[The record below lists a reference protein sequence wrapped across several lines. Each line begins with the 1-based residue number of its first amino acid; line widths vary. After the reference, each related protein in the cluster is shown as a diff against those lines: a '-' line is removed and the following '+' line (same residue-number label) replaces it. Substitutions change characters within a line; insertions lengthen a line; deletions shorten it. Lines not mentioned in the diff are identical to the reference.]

1 MWGLR
6 QAAPEDMETARV
18 RMLAHGHDHKDAQE
32 TVDEKEEWT
41 GPTWTEEEMNA
52 YIERNGA
59 CALLMDGYIVDVTKY
74 AKTHVR
80 FRVLPKCPSRTC
92 ALTGELLVA
101 WRRGPV
107 ASLCYSSKGE

>member
-1 MWGLR
+1 
-6 QAAPEDMETARV
+6 METARV

-80 FRVLPKCPSRTC
+80 LRFLPKCPSRACT
-92 ALTGELLVA
+92 LTGDLLVA
-101 WRRGPV
+101 WRREPV
-107 ASLCYSSKGE
+107 ASLCYPSKCEWRK